1 MTDDTN
7 PVLDLA
13 QVAELA
19 ALDQGRGAL
28 LTRFVDLFVAG
39 TGERIARIRH
49 HAESAEAADLAA
61 AAHALRGAAGNVG
74 AVRLARVLE
83 TIEVAAKGRD
93 LGAAGAAVALLDA
106 EYAETRTALLTAT
119 GRSGG

>member
-1 MTDDTN
+1 MTDH
-7 PVLDLA
+7 PLLDLA
-13 QVAELA
+13 QIADLI

-39 TGERIARIRH
+39 TGERIALIRR
-49 HAESAEAADLAA
+49 HADSAEAVDLAE

-74 AVRLARVLE
+74 AIRFARVLE
-83 TIEVAAKGRD
+83 RIEVAALGRD

-106 EYAETRTALLTAT
+106 EYAATRAALLAAT
-119 GRSGG
+119 GRV